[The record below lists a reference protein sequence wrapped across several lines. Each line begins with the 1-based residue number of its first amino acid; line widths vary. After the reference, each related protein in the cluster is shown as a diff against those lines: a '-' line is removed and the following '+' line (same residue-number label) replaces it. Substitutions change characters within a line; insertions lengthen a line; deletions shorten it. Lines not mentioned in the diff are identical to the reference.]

1 MTLRKTTIGPD
12 HKGYRH
18 PAHAAP
24 PETGGPRLLF
34 AIGLNFLIPVLQV
47 VGGIL
52 ANSMALISDAVHNF
66 SDLTGLL
73 ISYAALRIGKRRA
86 SPQLTFGW
94 QRAEILGAVANVG
107 LLLGA
112 VVFIVYEAIARLG
125 NPEPVAGGI
134 VMILAGAGIIG
145 NGFSALLLHRDAAHN
160 LNIRGAFLHMLGDFF
175 VSLAVLVTGAVLLWK
190 PWFWLDPLLC
200 LFVAVFIVKNGWGIL
215 KQSAAILMNAT
226 PDGLDLEAVQRRLE
240 SRPEIDSAHHL
251 HAWHSGNTGI
261 AFTCHLTVKDQMVSE
276 TEILSEK
283 LRHHLFH
290 EFGIDHPVFQFETTT
305 CGDGDLICALPSS
318 THPARA
324 SAGMEK
330 KS

>member
-1 MTLRKTTIGPD
+1 MTLPKPTT
-12 HKGYRH
+12 GYSH
-18 PAHAAP
+18 PAHSAAP
-24 PETGGPRLLF
+24 ETSVPRLLM
-34 AIGLNFLIPVLQV
+34 AIGLNSLIPALQLA
-47 VGGIL
+47 GGIL

-73 ISYAALRIGKRRA
+73 ISYAALRIGGKKP
-86 SPQLTFGW
+86 SPRLTFGW

-107 LLLGA
+107 ILVGA

-134 VMILAGAGIIG
+134 VMIMAGAGIIG
-145 NGFSALLLHRDAAHN
+145 NGLSALILRPDAAHN

-175 VSLAVLVTGAVLLWK
+175 TSLAVLVAGAVLIWK

-200 LFVAVFIVKNGWGIL
+200 LFIAVFILKNGWDIL
-215 KQSAAILMNAT
+215 KQAAAILMNAT
-226 PDGLDLEAVQRRLE
+226 PQGLDLEAVRRYLE

-251 HAWHSGNTGI
+251 HAWHIGNAGI
-261 AFTCHLTVKDQMVSE
+261 AFTCHLTVVKDQMISD

-290 EFGIDHPVFQFETTT
+290 EFGIDHPVFQFETIT

-318 THPARA
+318 SHTARFTA
-324 SAGMEK
+324 DPVK
-330 KS
+330 KL